1 MEPKKSPKADLQNKR
16 GLFLQIGFVLVL
28 GAVFAAFSGTREV
41 NSVDLWEN
49 QASEYVEEIFLP
61 TVFTEPPKPP
71 VLPPPPRVLD
81 VLNLVEDIKEGDL
94 ELNLDPD
101 WFEPGTNFPLPLP
114 PVTPAFTEAI
124 PEPVVVAQIMPEF
137 PGGEVALRAFLAR
150 NIKYPEVA
158 LQTGVSGKVYVR
170 FVIETNGEVSSVQIA
185 RGVDPALDTEAI
197 RVVSKLPKWRPGI
210 QDGRLV
216 RVTYTVPIHFQIQ

>member
-1 MEPKKSPKADLQNKR
+1 MQPKKSPKADLQNKR

-28 GAVFAAFSGTREV
+28 GAVFAAFSGSREV

-49 QASEYVEEIFLP
+49 QASEYVEEVFLP

-81 VLNLVEDIKEGDL
+81 VLNMVEEIEEGDL

-114 PVTPAFTEAI
+114 PVTPAFNEAI